1 MTSGRRTGL
10 AENGARREAVPGPVR
25 MPMSRRTKQRWAI
38 AGGVVVGWL
47 VADNLTGSF
56 LGATVLLIVVAGL
69 GVATVVGLRAM
80 GITRDH
86 PALQRLA
93 SRPWRDGQDVLRVA
107 LQHLPEVF
115 IVTPNGSLIAPDVV
129 ELQMNPADLR
139 SLRDLMGLDVVS
151 ESATQV
157 YEHQV
162 AKRGARFAGSVRP
175 EVYVVPEG
183 TLPKGRFRLQRGVP
197 VMSRPPVDLW
207 DEPEEFES
215 GGYQLEPEPAPAP
228 APVGRQ
234 FTRVDQEYAH
244 PVEKPA
250 GKPVAAGSA
259 SRTRYDGDPSRTRM
273 DGLATVM
280 EQVRPKIPTLRLVTG
295 LKVAETIM
303 SGARAGRGPVELALP
318 EVPTVSRVHA
328 IFTFDAERW
337 CWSVANQGANG
348 MSVNGTLVTDKCA
361 LSDGDSIRWGQ
372 SKDAP
377 LSRVEIG

>member
-1 MTSGRRTGL
+1 M
-10 AENGARREAVPGPVR
+10 
-25 MPMSRRTKQRWAI
+25 
-38 AGGVVVGWL
+38 
-47 VADNLTGSF
+47 
-56 LGATVLLIVVAGL
+56 
-69 GVATVVGLRAM
+69 ATVVGLRAM

-93 SRPWRDGQDVLRVA
+93 ARPWRDGQDVLRVA

-228 APVGRQ
+228 RWAASSPGS
-234 FTRVDQEYAH
+234 TRST
-244 PVEKPA
+244 PTPSRTPP
-250 GKPVAAGSA
+250 GPAAGSA

-280 EQVRPKIPTLRLVTG
+280 EQVRPKIPALRLVTG